1 VSEEEREFAK
11 DMEIGDFNFKDKN
24 YKGAELRFRDALNY
38 KPDQA
43 DATFKLAESL
53 RILGKNVEAKQKYQ
67 AYLKIQPDGPYGERA
82 RTALQHLAKMSAG
95 KN

>member
-1 VSEEEREFAK
+1 
-11 DMEIGDFNFKDKN
+11 MEIGDFNFKDKN

-53 RILGKNVEAKQKYQ
+53 RMLGKNDEARQR
-67 AYLKIQPDGPYGERA
+67 YLKIEPTGPYGERA
-82 RTALQHLAKMSAG
+82 RLALQRLAKMSAG